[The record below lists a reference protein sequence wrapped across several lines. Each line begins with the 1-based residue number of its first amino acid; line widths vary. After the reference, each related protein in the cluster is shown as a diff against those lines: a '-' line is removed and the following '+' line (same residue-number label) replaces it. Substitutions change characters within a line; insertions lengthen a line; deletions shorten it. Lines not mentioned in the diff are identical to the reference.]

1 MNELLQQMEE
11 FEGVM
16 IGATNFAENLDKA
29 VLRRFTYKIKL
40 DYLTDEGKGIFFRR
54 YFKTRLTAAEKIRL
68 QAGIEANNIL
78 NQQYEVIPNYPMPGV
93 NGKGILKLSL

>member
-1 MNELLQQMEE
+1 MAYALCYVGERYTSSANIPANHVQPWYTSDISLSYTWLLPSS
-11 FEGVM
+11 
-16 IGATNFAENLDKA
+16 
-29 VLRRFTYKIKL
+29 R
-40 DYLTDEGKGIFFRR
+40 KG
-54 YFKTRLTAAEKIRL
+54 EKIRL